1 MDKAIGDAAI
11 DYQALLE
18 SIGVHALIPA
28 SLAPWRPLLVE
39 ALAFFLD
46 HLPEARLAALLAGQ
60 FALDADTPAPARA
73 AALLA
78 HCPTLHKLGQVVARH
93 HELDPAL
100 RQHLQQLESMP
111 SSLPVA
117 PIVRRLRTQFA
128 DAAGLRIADTALAEG
143 SVAVVL
149 PFTWREEGRL
159 RDGVFKVLK
168 PAIVRHLAQELALLP
183 ALADFLAAR
192 GARLGLPAIDY
203 HGHLASVQQLLTQEI
218 RLDVEQANM
227 RAAAAQMSDDG
238 AVFVPRLLPW
248 SGPGVTAMERVHG
261 SRVNDAGLSR
271 AQGGALA
278 REMIAAL
285 LARPFWSQADPAI
298 FHGDLHGGN
307 LLLAEDGRL
316 AVLDWSLTARLAKA
330 EREAIVTIALG
341 AMTLD
346 QRQIID
352 GLARLG
358 LRDAHC
364 AQCVRTV
371 SDALDALVRS
381 GRPVGFDWLVAL
393 LDRLALQGAGG
404 FDAQLA
410 VFRKSW
416 LSLAGVLR
424 DLDADTAPDLPL
436 FGIGL
441 QRLLA
446 EFPARLLAPADSR
459 AFSTHVSTVDL
470 IALAGAAWPASLRY
484 WSRLLATARA
494 VPLPVLSLR

>member
-1 MDKAIGDAAI
+1 M
-11 DYQALLE
+11 DYQALFE
-18 SIGVHALIPA
+18 SIGVQALIPA

-46 HLPEARLAALLAGQ
+46 HLPEPRLSALLAGQ
-60 FALDADTPAPARA
+60 FALGADTPAAARA

-111 SSLPVA
+111 STLPVA
-117 PIVRRLRTQFA
+117 PIVQRLRRQFA
-128 DAAGLRIADTALAEG
+128 DAAGLHIADAALAEG

-168 PAIVRHLAQELALLP
+168 PAIARHLAQELAVLP
-183 ALADFLAAR
+183 TLADFLAAR

-227 RAAAAQMSDDG
+227 RAAAAQMSDHG

-261 SRVNDAGLSR
+261 RRVNDAELSR

-358 LRDAHC
+358 LRDAQC

-404 FDAQLA
+404 FGAQLA
-410 VFRKSW
+410 VLRKSW

-436 FGIGL
+436 FGVGL
-441 QRLLA
+441 QRLVA
-446 EFPARLLAPADSR
+446 ELPARLVAPADSR

-484 WSRLLATARA
+484 WSRLLATAGA
-494 VPLPVLSLR
+494 APLPVLSLR